1 MIRILH
7 IGKFFPP
14 FAGGMEHFLADL
26 LPALQNQGI
35 QTAALVHSQPFGSH
49 HAFQSYYQGDANLP
63 IYQAPCYGQLLYAPL
78 SPSFPLRLARAIQTF
93 KPDIL
98 HLHMPNTSAFWTIT
112 MPSARRIPWVIHWH
126 SDVVTSHINR
136 RLFWAYQFYRP
147 LEHQLLAHSLAII
160 ATSPPY
166 LGSSQALRPWQAKCY
181 IIPLGLN
188 PARIPDPKKEAL
200 YHVATLWQGASFKVL
215 AIGRLAY
222 YKGFDFLIKAV
233 ADLANLRLLIVGK
246 GELHSRLESLIKTQR
261 LDDKVTLL
269 GFQDEAQLSAL
280 FASCDVLC
288 LPSLERTE
296 AFGLV
301 LLEAMRF
308 QKPVIA
314 SDIPGSGVGWVVHQ
328 GGNGL
333 LVKPADSDA
342 LRQAL
347 HQLQQQ
353 SPWQRQ
359 QLGKTGALSLQNTF
373 HINRIAETMVSLYQ
387 KISIDTDKKH

>member
-1 MIRILH
+1 MIRVLH
-7 IGKFFPP
+7 VGKFFPP
-14 FAGGMEHFLADL
+14 FAGGMEYFLADL
-26 LPALQNQGI
+26 LPALQNRGI
-35 QTAALVHSQPFGSH
+35 RAAALVHSQPFGNNRSS
-49 HAFQSYYQGDANLP
+49 QSYYQSDVIPP

-78 SPSFPLRLARAIQTF
+78 SPSFPLRLARAIHTF

-98 HLHMPNTSAFWTIT
+98 HLHMPNTSAFWALII
-112 MPSARRIPWVIHWH
+112 PSARHLPWVIHWH
-126 SDVVTSHINR
+126 SDVVTSHIDR
-136 RLFWAYQFYRP
+136 RLSWAYQFYRP
-147 LEHQLLAHSLAII
+147 LEHQLLARSRAII

-166 LGSSQALRPWQAKCY
+166 LASSQTLRPWQAKCH

-188 PARIPDPKKEAL
+188 PARIPDAKKEAL
-200 YHVATLWQGASFKVL
+200 CHVATLWQGAPFKVL
-215 AIGRLAY
+215 AIGRLTY

-233 ADLANLRLLIVGK
+233 AELTSLRLLIVGK
-246 GELHSRLESLIKTQR
+246 GELRSRLGLLIKAQK
-261 LDDKVTLL
+261 LADKVTLL
-269 GFQDEAQLSAL
+269 GFQGETQLSAL

-314 SDIPGSGVGWVVHQ
+314 SDIPGSGVGWVVRQ
-328 GGNGL
+328 GGHGL
-333 LVKPADSDA
+333 LVKPADSDT

-347 HQLQQQ
+347 RQLQQQ

-359 QLGKTGALSLQNTF
+359 QFGETGALSLQSTF
-373 HINRIAETMVSLYQ
+373 HINRIAETMASLYQ
-387 KISIDTDKKH
+387 KICD